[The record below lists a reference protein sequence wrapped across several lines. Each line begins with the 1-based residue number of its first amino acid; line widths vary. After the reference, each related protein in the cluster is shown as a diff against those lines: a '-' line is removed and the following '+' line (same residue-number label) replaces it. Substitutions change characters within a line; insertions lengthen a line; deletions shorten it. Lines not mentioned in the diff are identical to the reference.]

1 MLVYNIFYFYCLILP
16 VIQLMVSYELR
27 TDKEE
32 KKKDKMSKKFFR
44 KFTLIELLVVIAII
58 GILASLLLPSL
69 SRARKAAMLSVSVS
83 NLKQIS
89 IAHVAYFDGNNGRF
103 VTSRYPSNVDY
114 SWDDI
119 FSELLGF
126 DLSEDEKDSSTPP
139 WKANFKVLQCPLDE
153 MERNNTNNFI
163 RTYELNGHSDANSP
177 RMYQYG
183 NTISMMY
190 TEVEEPASTISM
202 NEQSKNHNKVGTGS
216 NVVMVGGNIDEVTT
230 NTSLTGNVQYNP
242 NHHDNNYRNPLLF
255 IDGHVNITDMR
266 TTRGNSDFLWKSK
279 KP

>member
-1 MLVYNIFYFYCLILP
+1 MNVNI
-16 VIQLMVSYELR
+16 R
-27 TDKEE
+27 N
-32 KKKDKMSKKFFR
+32 

-69 SRARKAAMLSVSVS
+69 HKARKSAMIAVSAS
-83 NLKQIS
+83 NLKQLS
-89 IAHVAYFDGNNGRF
+89 IAHVAYLDGNNGRF
-103 VTSRYPSNVDY
+103 VTSRYPNNVDY
-114 SWDDI
+114 AWDDM

-126 DLSEDEKDSSTPP
+126 ELTEAEKASSTPP
-139 WKANFKVLQCPLDE
+139 WKESFKVLQCPLDE
-153 MERNNTNNFI
+153 MERNNANNFT
-163 RTYELNGHSDANSP
+163 RTYELNGHSDSNSP

-202 NEQSKNHNKVGTGS
+202 NEQAKNYNKLGTGS
-216 NVVMVGGNIDEVTT
+216 NVVMVGNNIDEVTT
-230 NTSLTGNVQYNP
+230 NTSLSGNVQYNP

-255 IDGHVNITDMR
+255 IDGHVVIKDMR
-266 TTRGNSDFLWKSK
+266 TTRSNSDFLWKSK

>member
-1 MLVYNIFYFYCLILP
+1 M
-16 VIQLMVSYELR
+16 Q
-27 TDKEE
+27 TE
-32 KKKDKMSKKFFR
+32 KHK
-44 KFTLIELLVVIAII
+44 KFTLIELLIVISII
-58 GILASLLLPSL
+58 GILASLLFPSL
-69 SRARKAAMLSVSVS
+69 HKARKQAMIAVSAS
-83 NLKQIS
+83 NLKQLS
-89 IAHVAYFDGNNGRF
+89 IAHVSYLDGNNGRF
-103 VTSRYPSNVDY
+103 VTSRYPSQVDY
-114 SWDDI
+114 SWDDM

-126 DLSEDEKDSSTPP
+126 DLTEAEKISSTPP
-139 WKANFKVLQCPLDE
+139 WKEGFKVLQCPLDE
-153 MERNNTNNFI
+153 IERNNANNFI

-202 NEQSKNHNKVGTGS
+202 NEQAKNYNKLGTGS

-230 NTSLTGNVQYNP
+230 NTSLSGNIQYNP

-255 IDGHVNITDMR
+255 IDGHVTIKDMR
-266 TTRGNSDFLWKSK
+266 TTRANSDFLWKSK